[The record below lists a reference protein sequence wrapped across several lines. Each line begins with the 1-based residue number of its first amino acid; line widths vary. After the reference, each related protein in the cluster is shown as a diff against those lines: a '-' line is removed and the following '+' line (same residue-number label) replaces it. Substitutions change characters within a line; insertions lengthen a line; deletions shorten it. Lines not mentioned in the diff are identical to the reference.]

1 MSEDLKK
8 MKVTIEGDTKSLKKE
23 LGSARAE
30 VKKVTGVFKNA
41 FKLDESQALRSVRS
55 TMQKV
60 KAVVSSVT
68 PKLGFKGKMQ
78 EFQIKAGIKVPTEEF
93 QNVENSMDKLQQ
105 KVNALLQDE
114 QALSEMGKNQGMS
127 DKYRN
132 LYQSAKEAE
141 NALDKLKRKQ
151 QELNESGNGTEFT
164 AKYQNAYEQMM
175 NERDRLTSLQK
186 EKNARMAKNLS
197 LSDVTQDGKMIN
209 LDEKIAKTQKNIE
222 NLAKSMQSLESKG
235 KMEQPTQAAKKLA
248 KQIQAAEDKLGRYK
262 TKMSELTAAGTAYG
276 SDEWIKN
283 QREIQKCTVEME
295 KLSRVKTNL
304 LNSKEAGQRPISLK
318 SVIGG
323 AAIKG
328 FGGAIKGVGSGV
340 KTLASGVIQK
350 SSGAFGALIQKF
362 SSGIPTL
369 KRARSSFNGLG
380 TSGKGLAGILKTVGM
395 TAKFMFASFVIRGAI
410 NGAKQG
416 FQNLAQYSGST
427 NSSISMLMSSLTQ
440 LKNSLAA
447 AFAPILEV
455 VAPILNSFVQMI
467 IRAVNAVGQLI
478 GALTGKTTIVTAK
491 KLNQDY
497 AKSLSG
503 TSSGLADNA
512 NNADK
517 ASKATEKYKRT
528 IMGFDQINKM
538 DDDSSSDSSGGGS
551 SAGNLGGLS
560 DASNMFQTT
569 TVTNQFKDLAKLIK
583 DAWKNAD
590 FTELGSIVGEKL
602 NAALEKIPWKKI
614 QNTCNKIA
622 KSIATF
628 LNGFLETTNWKLV
641 GSTIAKGL
649 NTAFGFVNTFA
660 KNFHWKSLGRA
671 ISDGINGAVKSF
683 DAALAGQAISN
694 TVKGILDT
702 IIVAIENT
710 DWQQVGEKV
719 REVLVNIDWKGIVS
733 RLSEAIGAAFGGF
746 AAFIGGLIGDAFT
759 SAKEYFEGK
768 IEECGGNVVLGIFK
782 GIIDAI
788 KGIAAWIKDNIFT
801 PFIDGFKNAFGIH
814 SPSTVMRQQ
823 GIYIIEGLLEGAKNK
838 LSDLLS
844 WFGQLPGKIKAKL
857 GDAKAWIKSKG
868 SDAIQGLK
876 SGWEAVKE
884 SRFLKYVANMKN
896 EVFTKIGNI
905 KEKVTSKGND
915 IVSGMKNGFSSHWS
929 SFTETLGNIPSKIS
943 KAIPNLFS
951 IGKNAIQG
959 FANGFGSVHIP
970 LPHVSVS
977 WNRHSVGPVS
987 FSTPSFGLN
996 WYAKGGF
1003 PENGEMFIARENGPE
1018 MVGRMGSRN
1027 TVANN
1032 NQIIE
1037 GIKKGVFEAVVEAF
1051 DMSGSMNNDKD
1062 KDVIVNLTIKADS
1075 ETLYKVVRKGQ
1086 KKYDNRYH
1094 VVATI

>member
-23 LGSARAE
+23 MGSARQETRRSSAVIRKE
-30 VKKVTGVFKNA
+30 IEKIKQSMSGKLPKVPQNIKVGAPFSAMAQDVK
-41 FKLDESQALRSVRS
+41 QY
-55 TMQKV
+55 V
-60 KAVVSSVT
+60 KEAQ
-68 PKLGFKGKMQ
+68 LA
-78 EFQIKAGIKVPTEEF
+78 AGIKVHTEE
-93 QNVENSMDKLQQ
+93 
-105 KVNALLQDE
+105 
-114 QALSEMGKNQGMS
+114 
-127 DKYRN
+127 
-132 LYQSAKEAE
+132 
-141 NALDKLKRKQ
+141 
-151 QELNESGNGTEFT
+151 
-164 AKYQNAYEQMM
+164 YEQT
-175 NERDRLTSLQK
+175 ERD
-186 EKNARMAKNLS
+186 
-197 LSDVTQDGKMIN
+197 
-209 LDEKIAKTQKNIE
+209 IE
-222 NLAKSMQSLESKG
+222 RVSQSLEGLKQKKRDLMNSSGGTERSKAIANVKEQIAAAEQQLEKYQAHRQYMQFSNTDSERAYTGKLSDGNSFETAGAVMKQTAERIREVKEATAETLKQIPVLGRVLSNAAYIGSKG
-235 KMEQPTQAAKKLA
+235 WGGLKKL
-248 KQIQAAEDKLGRYK
+248 
-262 TKMSELTAAGTAYG
+262 
-276 SDEWIKN
+276 
-283 QREIQKCTVEME
+283 
-295 KLSRVKTNL
+295 
-304 LNSKEAGQRPISLK
+304 IS
-318 SVIGG
+318 
-323 AAIKG
+323 
-328 FGGAIKGVGSGV
+328 GVGSGV
-340 KTLASGVIQK
+340 KSLASGAIQK

-369 KRARSSFNGLG
+369 KRTRSSFNGLG

>member
-1 MSEDLKK
+1 MRLIRAN
-8 MKVTIEGDTKSLKKE
+8 IEID
-23 LGSARAE
+23 
-30 VKKVTGVFKNA
+30 
-41 FKLDESQALRSVRS
+41 
-55 TMQKV
+55 
-60 KAVVSSVT
+60 
-68 PKLGFKGKMQ
+68 
-78 EFQIKAGIKVPTEEF
+78 
-93 QNVENSMDKLQQ
+93 VENAATAEKLMKSGFEPLEGVTKVAPSDPDKT
-105 KVNALLQDE
+105 K
-114 QALSEMGKNQGMS
+114 K
-127 DKYRN
+127 
-132 LYQSAKEAE
+132 
-141 NALDKLKRKQ
+141 
-151 QELNESGNGTEFT
+151 
-164 AKYQNAYEQMM
+164 
-175 NERDRLTSLQK
+175 
-186 EKNARMAKNLS
+186 
-197 LSDVTQDGKMIN
+197 N
-209 LDEKIAKTQKNIE
+209 LDEMTVEELKAIAIANVKEQIAAAEQQLEKYQ
-222 NLAKSMQSLESKG
+222 AHRQYMQFSNTDSERAYTGKLSDGNSFETAGAVMKQTAERIREVKEATAETLKQIPVLGRVLSNAAYIGSKG
-235 KMEQPTQAAKKLA
+235 WGGLKKL
-248 KQIQAAEDKLGRYK
+248 
-262 TKMSELTAAGTAYG
+262 
-276 SDEWIKN
+276 
-283 QREIQKCTVEME
+283 
-295 KLSRVKTNL
+295 
-304 LNSKEAGQRPISLK
+304 IS
-318 SVIGG
+318 
-323 AAIKG
+323 
-328 FGGAIKGVGSGV
+328 GVGSGV
-340 KTLASGVIQK
+340 KSLASGAIQK

-369 KRARSSFNGLG
+369 KRTRSSFNGLG

-782 GIIDAI
+782 GIIDQEHEKTTTQ
-788 KGIAAWIKDNIFT
+788 KGKENMAVKKVEAVINGQTYTLTLNSATGKYEATITAPAKSSYNQSGHYY
-801 PFIDGFKNAFGIH
+801 PV
-814 SPSTVMRQQ
+814 TVKATDDAGNVRTVDDSDSSIGSFLQLKVKEKTAPV
-823 GIYIIEGLLEGAKNK
+823 GTITYPTASAYIINNK
-838 LSDLLS
+838 PIFRFKITDDDSGVNPDTIGITIDSGSKITGSAIVKTAVSGGYECTYTPDTALSDGSHTIKIDASDNDGNAAVQKSVTFKIDTVPPTLS
-844 WFGQLPGKIKAKL
+844 ITSPADGLVTNQAACTVTGTTNDTTSSPVKVTVKLNSGSAENVTVGSDGGFSKVLTLTEGSNTITIVATDSAGKSTTVTRTVKL
-857 GDAKAWIKSKG
+857 DTSAPVIKSVTLTPNPV
-868 SDAIQGLK
+868 DAGK
-876 SGWEAVKE
+876 TFV
-884 SRFLKYVANMKN
+884 
-896 EVFTKIGNI
+896 
-905 KEKVTSKGND
+905 
-915 IVSGMKNGFSSHWS
+915 
-929 SFTETLGNIPSKIS
+929 IS
-943 KAIPNLFS
+943 
-951 IGKNAIQG
+951 
-959 FANGFGSVHIP
+959 
-970 LPHVSVS
+970 
-977 WNRHSVGPVS
+977 
-987 FSTPSFGLN
+987 
-996 WYAKGGF
+996 
-1003 PENGEMFIARENGPE
+1003 
-1018 MVGRMGSRN
+1018 
-1027 TVANN
+1027 
-1032 NQIIE
+1032 
-1037 GIKKGVFEAVVEAF
+1037 VEIT
-1051 DMSGSMNNDKD
+1051 D
-1062 KDVIVNLTIKADS
+1062 
-1075 ETLYKVVRKGQ
+1075 
-1086 KKYDNRYH
+1086 
-1094 VVATI
+1094 

>member
-8 MKVTIEGDTKSLKKE
+8 MKVTIEGDAKSLKKE
-23 LGSARAE
+23 LGSARGD
-30 VKKVTGVFKNA
+30 VRKTTDIFKNEIEKMRNS
-41 FKLDESQALRSVRS
+41 FRKLSNNGAAKAIRN
-55 TMQKV
+55 TMQKI
-60 KAVVSSVT
+60 KASVSAFSLKDKT
-68 PKLGFKGKMQ
+68 K
-78 EFQIKAGIKVPTEEF
+78 EFQIRAGIKVPTEE
-93 QNVENSMDKLQQ
+93 
-105 KVNALLQDE
+105 
-114 QALSEMGKNQGMS
+114 
-127 DKYRN
+127 
-132 LYQSAKEAE
+132 
-141 NALDKLKRKQ
+141 
-151 QELNESGNGTEFT
+151 
-164 AKYQNAYEQMM
+164 YEQVKTTIEKAQAQLGKYY
-175 NERDRLTSLQK
+175 ERRS
-186 EKNARMAKNLS
+186 
-197 LSDVTQDGKMIN
+197 KMED
-209 LDEKIAKTQKNIE
+209 LGVDK
-222 NLAKSMQSLESKG
+222 ESKG
-235 KMEQPTQAAKKLA
+235 WKSLAYDIEGAERKLQMYEADRKRMEA
-248 KQIQAAEDKLGRYK
+248 D
-262 TKMSELTAAGTAYG
+262 GT
-276 SDEWIKN
+276 D
-283 QREIQKCTVEME
+283 V
-295 KLSRVKTNL
+295 
-304 LNSKEAGQRPISLK
+304 QRPASIK

-323 AAIKG
+323 AAVKG
-328 FGGAIKGVGSGV
+328 FGGAIKGIGSGV
-340 KTLASGVIQK
+340 KSLASGAIQK

-369 KRARSSFNGLG
+369 KRTRSSFNGLG

-455 VAPILNSFVQMI
+455 VAPILNSFVQMV
-467 IRAVNAVGQLI
+467 IRAVNTVGQLI
-478 GALTGKTTIVTAK
+478 GALSGRTTIVTAK

-590 FTELGSIVGEKL
+590 FTELGSMVGEKL

-782 GIIDAI
+782 GITDAI
-788 KGIAAWIKDNIFT
+788 KGIAAWIKDNIFK

-823 GIYIIEGLLEGAKNK
+823 GVYIIEGLLEGAKNK

-844 WFGQLPGKIKAKL
+844 WFGQLPGKVKAKL

-915 IVSGMKNGFSSHWS
+915 IISGMKNGFSNHWS
-929 SFTETLGNIPSKIS
+929 SFADTLGNIPSKIS
-943 KAIPNLFS
+943 RAIPNLFS

>member
-1 MSEDLKK
+1 MIKDRKEKAQGGERVMYTSHHACWDAKNRYMQFSNTDSERAYTGKLSDGNSFETARAVIKQTAERIREVKEVTAETLKRIPVLGRVLSNAAYIGSKGWGGLKK
-8 MKVTIEGDTKSLKKE
+8 L
-23 LGSARAE
+23 
-30 VKKVTGVFKNA
+30 
-41 FKLDESQALRSVRS
+41 
-55 TMQKV
+55 
-60 KAVVSSVT
+60 
-68 PKLGFKGKMQ
+68 
-78 EFQIKAGIKVPTEEF
+78 
-93 QNVENSMDKLQQ
+93 
-105 KVNALLQDE
+105 
-114 QALSEMGKNQGMS
+114 
-127 DKYRN
+127 
-132 LYQSAKEAE
+132 
-141 NALDKLKRKQ
+141 
-151 QELNESGNGTEFT
+151 
-164 AKYQNAYEQMM
+164 
-175 NERDRLTSLQK
+175 
-186 EKNARMAKNLS
+186 
-197 LSDVTQDGKMIN
+197 
-209 LDEKIAKTQKNIE
+209 
-222 NLAKSMQSLESKG
+222 
-235 KMEQPTQAAKKLA
+235 
-248 KQIQAAEDKLGRYK
+248 
-262 TKMSELTAAGTAYG
+262 
-276 SDEWIKN
+276 
-283 QREIQKCTVEME
+283 
-295 KLSRVKTNL
+295 
-304 LNSKEAGQRPISLK
+304 IS
-318 SVIGG
+318 
-323 AAIKG
+323 
-328 FGGAIKGVGSGV
+328 GVGSGV
-340 KTLASGVIQK
+340 KSLASGVIQK
-350 SSGAFGALIQKF
+350 SSGAFSALIQKF

-455 VAPILNSFVQMI
+455 VAPILNSFVQMV

-478 GALTGKTTIVTAK
+478 GALSGKTTIVTAK

-512 NNADK
+512 SNADK

-551 SAGNLGGLS
+551 SAGNIGGLS

-590 FTELGSIVGEKL
+590 FTELGSMVGEKL

-683 DAALAGQAISN
+683 DASLAGQTISN

-759 SAKEYFEGK
+759 
-768 IEECGGNVVLGIFK
+768 N
-782 GIIDAI
+782 
-788 KGIAAWIKDNIFT
+788 
-801 PFIDGFKNAFGIH
+801 
-814 SPSTVMRQQ
+814 
-823 GIYIIEGLLEGAKNK
+823 AKNT
-838 LSDLLS
+838 LRVRL
-844 WFGQLPGKIKAKL
+844 
-857 GDAKAWIKSKG
+857 KSVAATLYWVFSKE
-868 SDAIQGLK
+868 SQMQQKVSQHGLK
-876 SGWEAVKE
+876 TIYLNLSLMDLRMRSE
-884 SRFLKYVANMKN
+884 S
-896 EVFTKIGNI
+896 
-905 KEKVTSKGND
+905 
-915 IVSGMKNGFSSHWS
+915 
-929 SFTETLGNIPSKIS
+929 IPR
-943 KAIPNLFS
+943 P
-951 IGKNAIQG
+951 Q
-959 FANGFGSVHIP
+959 
-970 LPHVSVS
+970 
-977 WNRHSVGPVS
+977 
-987 FSTPSFGLN
+987 
-996 WYAKGGF
+996 
-1003 PENGEMFIARENGPE
+1003 
-1018 MVGRMGSRN
+1018 
-1027 TVANN
+1027 
-1032 NQIIE
+1032 
-1037 GIKKGVFEAVVEAF
+1037 
-1051 DMSGSMNNDKD
+1051 
-1062 KDVIVNLTIKADS
+1062 
-1075 ETLYKVVRKGQ
+1075 
-1086 KKYDNRYH
+1086 
-1094 VVATI
+1094 

>member
-23 LGSARAE
+23 LGSARGD
-30 VKKVTGVFKNA
+30 VRKTTDIFKNEIEKIKQSMSG
-41 FKLDESQALRSVRS
+41 KLPKVPQNIS
-55 TMQKV
+55 TTMRQSFQNIKAGAPFSAMAQDV
-60 KAVVSSVT
+60 KQYVKEAQ
-68 PKLGFKGKMQ
+68 LA
-78 EFQIKAGIKVPTEEF
+78 AGIKVHTEEYE
-93 QNVENSMDKLQQ
+93 QTERDIERVSRSLDRLKQKKRDLMNSSGGTERSEAIANVKEQIAAAEQQLEKYQAHRQYMQFSNTDSERAYTGKLSDGNSFETARAVIKQTAERIRE
-105 KVNALLQDE
+105 V
-114 QALSEMGKNQGMS
+114 
-127 DKYRN
+127 
-132 LYQSAKEAE
+132 KEVTAE
-141 NALDKLKRKQ
+141 TLKRIPV
-151 QELNESGNGTEFT
+151 LGRVLS
-164 AKYQNAYEQMM
+164 NAAYI
-175 NERDRLTSLQK
+175 
-186 EKNARMAKNLS
+186 
-197 LSDVTQDGKMIN
+197 G
-209 LDEKIAKTQKNIE
+209 
-222 NLAKSMQSLESKG
+222 SKG
-235 KMEQPTQAAKKLA
+235 WGGLKKL
-248 KQIQAAEDKLGRYK
+248 
-262 TKMSELTAAGTAYG
+262 
-276 SDEWIKN
+276 
-283 QREIQKCTVEME
+283 
-295 KLSRVKTNL
+295 
-304 LNSKEAGQRPISLK
+304 IS
-318 SVIGG
+318 
-323 AAIKG
+323 
-328 FGGAIKGVGSGV
+328 GVGSGV
-340 KTLASGVIQK
+340 KSLASGVIQK
-350 SSGAFGALIQKF
+350 SSGAFSALIQKF

-455 VAPILNSFVQMI
+455 VAPILNSFVQMV

-478 GALTGKTTIVTAK
+478 GALSGKTTIVTAK

-512 NNADK
+512 SNADK

-551 SAGNLGGLS
+551 SAGNIGGLS

-590 FTELGSIVGEKL
+590 FTELGSMVGEKL

-683 DAALAGQAISN
+683 DASLAGQTISN

-759 SAKEYFEGK
+759 NAKKYFEGK
-768 IEECGGNVVLGIFK
+768 IKECGGNVVLGIFK
-782 GIIDAI
+782 GITDAV
-788 KGIAAWIKDNIFT
+788 KGIAAWIKDNIFK

-823 GIYIIEGLLEGAKNK
+823 GVYIIEGLFEGTKNK
-838 LSDLLS
+838 LPDLLS
-844 WFGQLPGKIKAKL
+844 WIGQLPGKVKTKL
-857 GDAKAWIKSKG
+857 GNAKAWIKSKG

-876 SGWEAVKE
+876 NGWEAVKD
-884 SRFLKYVANMKN
+884 SCFLKRVANMKN

-905 KEKVTSKGND
+905 KGKVTSKGND
-915 IVSGMKNGFSSHWS
+915 IVSGLKNGFSSHWS
-929 SFTETLGNIPSKIS
+929 SFTETLGNIPSMIS

-1018 MVGRMGSRN
+1018 MVGRMGNRN

-1032 NQIIE
+1032 NQIIN

-1051 DMSGSMNNDKD
+1051 DMSGPMNNDKD

>member
-23 LGSARAE
+23 LSSASNDVR
-30 VKKVTGVFKNA
+30 KTTDIFKNEIEKMRNS
-41 FKLDESQALRSVRS
+41 FRKLSNNGAAEAVRN
-55 TMQKV
+55 TMQKI
-60 KAVVSSVT
+60 KASVSAFSLKDKT
-68 PKLGFKGKMQ
+68 K
-78 EFQIKAGIKVPTEEF
+78 EFQIRAGIKVPTEE
-93 QNVENSMDKLQQ
+93 
-105 KVNALLQDE
+105 
-114 QALSEMGKNQGMS
+114 
-127 DKYRN
+127 
-132 LYQSAKEAE
+132 
-141 NALDKLKRKQ
+141 
-151 QELNESGNGTEFT
+151 
-164 AKYQNAYEQMM
+164 YEQVKTTIEKSQAQLGKYY
-175 NERDRLTSLQK
+175 ERRS
-186 EKNARMAKNLS
+186 
-197 LSDVTQDGKMIN
+197 KMED
-209 LDEKIAKTQKNIE
+209 LGVDK
-222 NLAKSMQSLESKG
+222 ESKG
-235 KMEQPTQAAKKLA
+235 WKSLAYDIEGAERKLQMYEADRKRMEA
-248 KQIQAAEDKLGRYK
+248 D
-262 TKMSELTAAGTAYG
+262 GT
-276 SDEWIKN
+276 D
-283 QREIQKCTVEME
+283 V
-295 KLSRVKTNL
+295 
-304 LNSKEAGQRPISLK
+304 QRPASIK

-323 AAIKG
+323 AAVKG
-328 FGGAIKGVGSGV
+328 FGGAIKGIGSGV
-340 KTLASGVIQK
+340 KSLASGVIQK
-350 SSGAFGALIQKF
+350 SSGAFSALIQKF

-410 NGAKQG
+410 NGTKQG
-416 FQNLAQYSGST
+416 FQNLAQYSSST
-427 NSSISMLMSSLTQ
+427 NASLSMLMSSLTQ

-538 DDDSSSDSSGGGS
+538 DDNSSSDSSGGGS

-569 TVTNQFKDLAKLIK
+569 TVTDQFKDLAKLIK

-590 FTELGSIVGEKL
+590 FTELGSMVGEKL

-782 GIIDAI
+782 GITDAI

-801 PFIDGFKNAFGIH
+801 PFINGFKNAFGIH

-838 LSDLLS
+838 LLDLLS
-844 WFGQLPGKIKAKL
+844 WFGQLPGKVKAKL

-915 IVSGMKNGFSSHWS
+915 IISGMKNGFSNHWS
-929 SFTETLGNIPSKIS
+929 SFADTLGNIPSKIS
-943 KAIPNLFS
+943 RAIPNLFS

>member
-1 MSEDLKK
+1 MHTVSASWQPRPLRLANVKEQIAAAEQQLEKYQAHRQYMQFSNTDSERAYTGKLSDGNSFETARAVIKQTAERIREVKEVTAETLKRIPVLGRVLSNAAYIGSKGWGGLKK
-8 MKVTIEGDTKSLKKE
+8 L
-23 LGSARAE
+23 
-30 VKKVTGVFKNA
+30 
-41 FKLDESQALRSVRS
+41 
-55 TMQKV
+55 
-60 KAVVSSVT
+60 
-68 PKLGFKGKMQ
+68 
-78 EFQIKAGIKVPTEEF
+78 
-93 QNVENSMDKLQQ
+93 
-105 KVNALLQDE
+105 
-114 QALSEMGKNQGMS
+114 
-127 DKYRN
+127 
-132 LYQSAKEAE
+132 
-141 NALDKLKRKQ
+141 
-151 QELNESGNGTEFT
+151 
-164 AKYQNAYEQMM
+164 
-175 NERDRLTSLQK
+175 
-186 EKNARMAKNLS
+186 
-197 LSDVTQDGKMIN
+197 
-209 LDEKIAKTQKNIE
+209 
-222 NLAKSMQSLESKG
+222 
-235 KMEQPTQAAKKLA
+235 
-248 KQIQAAEDKLGRYK
+248 
-262 TKMSELTAAGTAYG
+262 
-276 SDEWIKN
+276 
-283 QREIQKCTVEME
+283 
-295 KLSRVKTNL
+295 
-304 LNSKEAGQRPISLK
+304 IS
-318 SVIGG
+318 
-323 AAIKG
+323 
-328 FGGAIKGVGSGV
+328 GVGSGV
-340 KTLASGVIQK
+340 KSLASGVIQK
-350 SSGAFGALIQKF
+350 SSGAFSALIQKF

-455 VAPILNSFVQMI
+455 VAPILNSFVQMV

-478 GALTGKTTIVTAK
+478 GALSGKTTIVTAK

-512 NNADK
+512 SNADK

-551 SAGNLGGLS
+551 SAGNIGGLS

-590 FTELGSIVGEKL
+590 FTELGSMVGEKL

-683 DAALAGQAISN
+683 DASLAGQTISN

-759 SAKEYFEGK
+759 NAKKYFEGK
-768 IEECGGNVVLGIFK
+768 IKECGGNVVLGIFK
-782 GIIDAI
+782 GITDAV
-788 KGIAAWIKDNIFT
+788 KGIAAWIKDNIFK

-823 GIYIIEGLLEGAKNK
+823 GVYIIEGLFEGTKNK
-838 LSDLLS
+838 LPDLLS
-844 WFGQLPGKIKAKL
+844 WIGQLPGKVKTKL
-857 GDAKAWIKSKG
+857 GNAKAWIKSKG

-876 SGWEAVKE
+876 NGWEAVKD
-884 SRFLKYVANMKN
+884 SCFLKRVANMKN

-905 KEKVTSKGND
+905 KGKVTSKGND
-915 IVSGMKNGFSSHWS
+915 IVSGLKNGFSSHWS
-929 SFTETLGNIPSKIS
+929 SFTETLGNIPSMIS

-951 IGKNAIQG
+951 IGKDAIQG

-1018 MVGRMGSRN
+1018 MVGRMGNRN

-1032 NQIIE
+1032 NQIID

-1051 DMSGSMNNDKD
+1051 DMSGPMNNDKD
-1062 KDVIVNLTIKADS
+1062 KDVIVNNYISSNDSNDS
-1075 ETLYKVVRKGQ
+1075 ERSVQVLWCGTAVGK
-1086 KKYDNRYH
+1086 
-1094 VVATI
+1094 I

>member
-23 LGSARAE
+23 LGSARQETRRSSAVIRKE
-30 VKKVTGVFKNA
+30 IEKIKQSMSGKLPKVPQNISTTMRQSFQNIKVGAPFSAMAQDVK
-41 FKLDESQALRSVRS
+41 QY
-55 TMQKV
+55 V
-60 KAVVSSVT
+60 KEAQ
-68 PKLGFKGKMQ
+68 LA
-78 EFQIKAGIKVPTEEF
+78 AGIKVHTEE
-93 QNVENSMDKLQQ
+93 
-105 KVNALLQDE
+105 
-114 QALSEMGKNQGMS
+114 
-127 DKYRN
+127 
-132 LYQSAKEAE
+132 
-141 NALDKLKRKQ
+141 
-151 QELNESGNGTEFT
+151 
-164 AKYQNAYEQMM
+164 YEQT
-175 NERDRLTSLQK
+175 ERD
-186 EKNARMAKNLS
+186 
-197 LSDVTQDGKMIN
+197 
-209 LDEKIAKTQKNIE
+209 IE
-222 NLAKSMQSLESKG
+222 RVSQSLEGLK
-235 KMEQPTQAAKKLA
+235 QKKR
-248 KQIQAAEDKLGRYK
+248 D
-262 TKMSELTAAGTAYG
+262 
-276 SDEWIKN
+276 
-283 QREIQKCTVEME
+283 
-295 KLSRVKTNL
+295 
-304 LNSKEAGQRPISLK
+304 
-318 SVIGG
+318 
-323 AAIKG
+323 
-328 FGGAIKGVGSGV
+328 
-340 KTLASGVIQK
+340 
-350 SSGAFGALIQKF
+350 
-362 SSGIPTL
+362 
-369 KRARSSFNGLG
+369 
-380 TSGKGLAGILKTVGM
+380 
-395 TAKFMFASFVIRGAI
+395 
-410 NGAKQG
+410 
-416 FQNLAQYSGST
+416 
-427 NSSISMLMSSLTQ
+427 LM
-440 LKNSLAA
+440 N
-447 AFAPILEV
+447 
-455 VAPILNSFVQMI
+455 
-467 IRAVNAVGQLI
+467 
-478 GALTGKTTIVTAK
+478 
-491 KLNQDY
+491 
-497 AKSLSG
+497 
-503 TSSGLADNA
+503 
-512 NNADK
+512 
-517 ASKATEKYKRT
+517 
-528 IMGFDQINKM
+528 
-538 DDDSSSDSSGGGS
+538 SSGGTERSKAIANVKEQIAAAEQQLEKYQAHRQYMQFSNTDSERAYTGK
-551 SAGNLGGLS
+551 LS
-560 DASNMFQTT
+560 DGN
-569 TVTNQFKDLAKLIK
+569 
-583 DAWKNAD
+583 
-590 FTELGSIVGEKL
+590 
-602 NAALEKIPWKKI
+602 
-614 QNTCNKIA
+614 
-622 KSIATF
+622 
-628 LNGFLETTNWKLV
+628 
-641 GSTIAKGL
+641 
-649 NTAFGFVNTFA
+649 
-660 KNFHWKSLGRA
+660 
-671 ISDGINGAVKSF
+671 SF
-683 DAALAGQAISN
+683 E